1 MLEVLMTA
9 VSYSAAI
16 ALAAAG
22 ITLIYMT
29 TGTFNFS
36 HASMTAFGLYT
47 VFIFSKVLFRD
58 LGYPTYVFF
67 PVAALISG
75 VLGVITYLSVNR
87 WLLKRRADMVTLMM
101 STLGVDLIYL
111 ALLNIIADYL
121 TQEYKVNARLIVLS
135 TEDVSIVQSGDFVL
149 RGIPIVSV
157 SIVMTVIILLKYILN
172 RTKFGIAV
180 RVTIENPSLAEIVG
194 INPEVVYLT
203 SWFLGGAFAGLA
215 GAILSMVITGT
226 PAVGSLVIVPEFAG
240 AIVGGIYSLFGS
252 LAGGYLI
259 GLSEYILITLLATYV
274 SRNLVVYQPLIP
286 LLVMSVFL
294 LFYPEGIGGLQLSR
308 VVERLKKSVWR

>member
-121 TQEYKVNARLIVLS
+121 TQKYKVNARLIVLS

-308 VVERLKKSVWR
+308 VVERLRKSVWR

>member
-1 MLEVLMTA
+1 
-9 VSYSAAI
+9 
-16 ALAAAG
+16 
-22 ITLIYMT
+22 
-29 TGTFNFS
+29 
-36 HASMTAFGLYT
+36 
-47 VFIFSKVLFRD
+47 
-58 LGYPTYVFF
+58 
-67 PVAALISG
+67 
-75 VLGVITYLSVNR
+75 
-87 WLLKRRADMVTLMM
+87 
-101 STLGVDLIYL
+101 
-111 ALLNIIADYL
+111 
-121 TQEYKVNARLIVLS
+121 
-135 TEDVSIVQSGDFVL
+135 
-149 RGIPIVSV
+149 
-157 SIVMTVIILLKYILN
+157 
-172 RTKFGIAV
+172 
-180 RVTIENPSLAEIVG
+180 
-194 INPEVVYLT
+194 PEVVYLT

-308 VVERLKKSVWR
+308 VVERLRKSVWR

>member
-16 ALAAAG
+16 SLAAVG

-36 HASMTAFGLYT
+36 HASMTAFGFYA
-47 VFIFSKVLFRD
+47 VFICSEILFRD
-58 LGYPTYVFF
+58 LSYPAYVFF
-67 PVAALISG
+67 PIAALLSG
-75 VLGVITYLSVNR
+75 ALGVVTYLSVNR
-87 WLLKRRADMVTLMM
+87 WLLKRGADMVTLMM

-111 ALLNIIADYL
+111 AILNVIADYL

-135 TEDVSIVQSGDFVL
+135 TEDVSVAQLGGFVVK
-149 RGIPIVSV
+149 GIPVVSV
-157 SIVMTVIILLKYILN
+157 SVVLATAILLKYVLD
-172 RTKFGIAV
+172 RTGFGVAM

-194 INPEVVYLT
+194 INPEVVYIT
-203 SWFLGGAFAGLA
+203 SWFLGGAFAGIA

-240 AIVGGIYSLFGS
+240 AIVGGIYSLFGGF
-252 LAGGYLI
+252 AGGYLI

-274 SRNLVVYQPLIP
+274 SRSLVVYQPLVP
-286 LLVMSVFL
+286 LIVMSVFL
-294 LFYPEGIGGLQLSR
+294 LFYPEGIGGLQLGR
-308 VVERLKKSVWR
+308 VVGRLRRSVWR

>member
-259 GLSEYILITLLATYV
+259 GMSEYILITLLATYV

-308 VVERLKKSVWR
+308 VVERLRKSVWR

>member
-1 MLEVLMTA
+1 
-9 VSYSAAI
+9 
-16 ALAAAG
+16 
-22 ITLIYMT
+22 IYMT

>member
-308 VVERLKKSVWR
+308 VVERLRKSVWR

>member
-75 VLGVITYLSVNR
+75 ILGVITYLSVNR

-121 TQEYKVNARLIVLS
+121 TQKYKVNARLIVLS

-308 VVERLKKSVWR
+308 VVERLRKSVWR